1 MIGIFFR
8 NLFRDLVRQPL
19 RTALTLSGVVWGT
32 FSVVLLLAFGDSVSK
47 AQMKRFHGMG
57 SGIVLVF
64 PSRTT
69 LPWQG
74 FVRGRAV
81 RITPE
86 TAEAIREKVPGIE
99 ALSPEFVG
107 SRLIRAG
114 RKEFRNTVR
123 GVNPDFERMRN
134 TIAANGRFIDPV
146 DMAERK
152 RVCFLGDVLA
162 TDLFAGDEPVG
173 RTVFVDGVPF
183 TVVGVMR
190 RKLQSSNY
198 NGQRDEQCAFIPW
211 TTYASLY
218 GTKYVSNIIFR
229 PLDRER
235 SKAAM
240 DGVKRHLARLAGF
253 DPADPDALGVWDT
266 MDFEKQFTTFFLAFT
281 VFLGVIGSFTLLV
294 GGVGV
299 ASIMRVVVEER
310 TREIGVKLAVGARR
324 RTILWQFFGES
335 LAIMLIGGLAG
346 FGLAAGVMQAAQ
358 SLARAGGGVE
368 SGDLS
373 FINFIGYPVLN
384 PMVVVAT
391 IAILLAIGVVSGI
404 IPARTAASTDP
415 IEALRK

>member
-1 MIGIFFR
+1 MIAIFFR

-32 FSVVLLLAFGDSVSK
+32 FSVILLLAFGDSVSK
-47 AQMKRFHGMG
+47 AQIKRFHGMG

-74 FVRGRAV
+74 FVRGKAV
-81 RITPE
+81 RVTPE
-86 TAEAIREKVPGIE
+86 TAEAIPEKVPGIE
-99 ALSPEFVG
+99 VLSPEFVG
-107 SRLIRAG
+107 SRLIRYG
-114 RKEFRNTVR
+114 RNEFRNTVR
-123 GVNPDFERMRN
+123 GVNPSFELMRN
-134 TIAANGRFIDPV
+134 TIAEKGRFIDPE
-146 DMAERK
+146 DMTSRK
-152 RVCFLGDVLA
+152 RVCFIGDVLA
-162 TDLFAGDEPVG
+162 ADLFATDEPVG
-173 RTVFVDGVPF
+173 KTVFIDSVPF

-190 RKLQSSNY
+190 VKLQSSNY
-198 NGQRDEQCAFIPW
+198 NGQRDERCAFIPW

-229 PLDRER
+229 PLDRNR
-235 SKAAM
+235 SKAVM
-240 DGVKRHLARLAGF
+240 EGVKAHLARLVGF

-266 MDFEKQFTTFFLAFT
+266 MDFEKSFTTFFLAFT
-281 VFLGVIGSFTLLV
+281 IFLGVIGSFTLLV

-346 FGLAAGVMQAAQ
+346 FGLAAGVLQTVKA
-358 SLARAGGGVE
+358 LAKGSTA
-368 SGDLS
+368 DLS
-373 FINFIGYPVLN
+373 FTGFIGIPVLN
-384 PMVVVAT
+384 PLVVVVT
-391 IAILLAIGVVSGI
+391 ILILLAIGIVSGS